1 MSSFEFKP
9 DSQQQVPQ
17 IAPPQGQIGPFTVGV
32 ILSFVLLVGIWLGW
46 DPAAKVY
53 RSWRARRAA
62 AEVHQAIAN
71 EDWPGAYRL
80 LGEARRRDPDD
91 VEVISAIIEFLKAT
105 KSDPA
110 GLAQQMRMLEKHR
123 PLNDEET
130 LLLGR
135 SLITVGKADE
145 ARKLHDKLPLSAAD
159 RPAGLQLLSDIL
171 AAEGHSKEARMVKSR
186 AAAGGLAANDPQAAL
201 KKSLE
206 DKGSSFPEVRQ
217 KARAQ
222 LWETAERTDAVALE
236 AISAL
241 AADPSLLP
249 AEADN
254 LLEVVEKHP
263 LATLA
268 TRLQVVSAFARSQPD
283 QAQAIYKKEVERF
296 QREGAG
302 KLEEIAFWLMKERQ
316 HDMIF
321 RLVPVKLALK
331 SRELYP
337 ILMQTMSQAGRWNEL
352 RDLLTMPNPPVPQS
366 LVDLALAEVEA
377 RFQPDLREARRLL
390 EGTVKAAATEGNLP
404 TLQTAAELAAK
415 LNLPEI
421 AADAYLQAG
430 MKAATGATTE
440 EAVRWLQNCAEAA
453 LMAKNTAI
461 LLEASRKLQELSP
474 ASAVFA
480 DRLAY
485 LRLILGVE
493 METVNL
499 ASKLEENSVRA
510 MFTIAIER
518 VPPSLLQALAA
529 YRLGDLEAVK
539 THLASLPDASS
550 LPAGQRAVAAGL
562 LALAGRPD
570 RAFQIAEKVP
580 DALLLS
586 EELAFLKHAR

>member
-1 MSSFEFKP
+1 
-9 DSQQQVPQ
+9 
-17 IAPPQGQIGPFTVGV
+17 
-32 ILSFVLLVGIWLGW
+32 
-46 DPAAKVY
+46 
-53 RSWRARRAA
+53 
-62 AEVHQAIAN
+62 
-71 EDWPGAYRL
+71 
-80 LGEARRRDPDD
+80 
-91 VEVISAIIEFLKAT
+91 
-105 KSDPA
+105 
-110 GLAQQMRMLEKHR
+110 
-123 PLNDEET
+123 
-130 LLLGR
+130 
-135 SLITVGKADE
+135 
-145 ARKLHDKLPLSAAD
+145 
-159 RPAGLQLLSDIL
+159 
-171 AAEGHSKEARMVKSR
+171 MVKSR

-201 KKSLE
+201 KKSME

-222 LWETAERTDAVALE
+222 LWEIAERTDAVALE

-241 AADPSLLP
+241 AADPSFLP

-352 RDLLTMPNPPVPQS
+352 RDLLTMPNAPVPQS

-529 YRLGDLEAVK
+529 YRLGDPEAVK

-550 LPAGQRAVAAGL
+550 LPAGQRAVTAGL